1 MQLADEKVDKLYV
14 LAILK
19 QARDDLKREVL

>member
-19 QARDDLKREVL
+19 QARDDLKREIL